1 MHVLHAAH
9 LYTPPQLLYELLVN
23 VLHPLRVLL
32 VQRTKHAGESVQT
45 GRERNSAEKCTYYSF
60 LNLYVDRHTITDN
73 NPRLLIHL

>member
-32 VQRTKHAGESVQT
+32 VQRKKHAGESVQT
-45 GRERNSAEKCTYYSF
+45 GRESSLKKQCREVYLLLF
-60 LNLYVDRHTITDN
+60 L
-73 NPRLLIHL
+73 